1 MIQKYT
7 PDEARD
13 LIKHGEIPATAKIN
27 EADAGDDEGGEVQ
40 FEEDS
45 GEEDDEDLDDL

>member
-1 MIQKYT
+1 ML
-7 PDEARD
+7 PLLSPAD

-27 EADAGDDEGGEVQ
+27 EAEAGDDEGGEVQ

-45 GEEDDEDLDDL
+45 GDDDDDDDLDDL